1 MPELPEVET
10 IKRGLEPNLL
20 GKTIVECTVY
30 RHDLRI
36 PVPQEIAEKI
46 EGGKIE
52 NIIRRSKYLLIDYGK
67 EDYLVIHLGMSG
79 KLLYLEDDS
88 IFEKAKH
95 DHFHL
100 RMDDNSSIVF
110 NDARRFGLVTL
121 INIEEFESH
130 KLISHLGPEP
140 LTSNFDAKY
149 LKAKFKN
156 KHVNIKQAIMDS
168 KNVVGVG
175 NIYASESLFRTNISP
190 IKQAGELNAKKLE
203 ELVVNIKQVLKDA
216 IKSGGSTLRDYV
228 RSDGDVGYFQHS
240 FKVYGRENEPCLI
253 CATNIK
259 RIVQQGRSSFYCP
272 KCQK

>member
-10 IKRGLEPNLL
+10 VKRGLEPNLI
-20 GKTIVECTVY
+20 GKTIKECTVY

-46 EGGKIE
+46 EGGKVE
-52 NIIRRSKYLLIDYGK
+52 KLIRRSKYLLIDYGR

-79 KLLYLEDDS
+79 KLLYLKDDS
-88 IFEKAKH
+88 LFEKAKH
-95 DHFHL
+95 DHFHVK
-100 RMDDNSSIVF
+100 MDDNSSIVF

-121 INIEEFESH
+121 INKREFESH

-140 LTSNFDAKY
+140 LTDAFDAKY
-149 LKAKFKN
+149 LINKFKN
-156 KHVNIKQAIMDS
+156 KQVNIKQAIMDS

-175 NIYASESLFRTNISP
+175 NIYASESLFRTSINPTKLAGKISS
-190 IKQAGELNAKKLE
+190 KKLGEL
-203 ELVVNIKQVLKDA
+203 VINIKQVLESA
-216 IKSGGSTLRDYV
+216 ISSGGSTLRDYV
-228 RSDGDVGYFQHS
+228 RSDGDIGYFQHS
-240 FKVYGRENEPCLI
+240 FKVYGRENAPCLI
-253 CATNIK
+253 CSTDIK